1 MTLLLGGHAID
12 CRIVDEYHEVAM
24 SMSEHEQLQ
33 SCGVLCVCMA
43 TIKIY
48 VEVVVVRKTFIIWDE
63 SPYFILFC
71 RIKLDITQIASEVS
85 DFFL

>member
-48 VEVVVVRKTFIIWDE
+48 VVVVRKTFIIWDE
-63 SPYFILFC
+63 SPYF
-71 RIKLDITQIASEVS
+71 VS
-85 DFFL
+85 DLVFFAIVIGFFGGADTDKV